1 MVKVRQEFDRVK
13 KGLPEV
19 LFCPNFE
26 MMLDCLSPP
35 KSRQF
40 QKESPVHQKHANKML
55 HLGLNIAYYRKLRSL
70 TQEELADM
78 VGISRTHMGN
88 IEAPN
93 MDKGLSLETLFDISD
108 ALNVPPAKLLEI
120 RE

>member
-1 MVKVRQEFDRVK
+1 M
-13 KGLPEV
+13 
-19 LFCPNFE
+19 
-26 MMLDCLSPP
+26 
-35 KSRQF
+35 
-40 QKESPVHQKHANKML
+40 HQKHVNKLL
-55 HLGLNIAYYRKLRSL
+55 HLGLNIAYYRKMNNL
-70 TQEELADM
+70 TQEKLAGM

-108 ALNVPPAKLLEI
+108 ALNIPPAKLLEI